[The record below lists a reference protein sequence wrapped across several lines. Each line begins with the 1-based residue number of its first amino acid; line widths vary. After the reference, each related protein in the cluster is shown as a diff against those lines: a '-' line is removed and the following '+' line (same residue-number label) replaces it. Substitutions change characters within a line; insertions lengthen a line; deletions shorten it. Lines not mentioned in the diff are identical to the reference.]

1 MGKVF
6 FVEQPQGEYREE
18 SRAVVCWLWQFINQI
33 SNLVHSLLVSGTLPR
48 NMNGSSSFCK
58 GPRTSKV

>member
-18 SRAVVCWLWQFINQI
+18 SRVAVCWLWQFINKFQI
-33 SNLVHSLLVSGTLPR
+33 WSILYLLVEHYR
-48 NMNGSSSFCK
+48 EI
-58 GPRTSKV
+58 